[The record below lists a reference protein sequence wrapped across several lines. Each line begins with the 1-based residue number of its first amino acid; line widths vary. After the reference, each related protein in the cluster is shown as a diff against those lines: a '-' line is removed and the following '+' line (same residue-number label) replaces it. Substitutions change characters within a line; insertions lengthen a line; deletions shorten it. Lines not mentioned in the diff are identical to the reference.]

1 MEGERPFSEQPLG
14 PSRWATVRAVL
25 ITLIVGINFIQASP
39 APGKVAKSALKDPI
53 AVEELERWVDIFG
66 FFGIEHTPESVAELT
81 VDLADTWRDG
91 KRFITNPMRPFWKFT
106 ATQQGWGLFTYP
118 DTHPYGMEIQVRGT
132 ERTYQTIFR
141 SQDAALDFG
150 RGVLT
155 FRRVR
160 GMYNPG
166 RRAPKTY
173 KPMTKWFA
181 RKVFAAYPDAD
192 RVRFRFHRSHT
203 TLPGEP
209 VDTQTKT
216 RFSRTVKRSE
226 VE

>member
-1 MEGERPFSEQPLG
+1 MEPERPFSEQATG
-14 PSRWATVRAVL
+14 PSRWAYLRALL
-25 ITLIVGINFIQASP
+25 ITIIVGINFIQASP

-53 AVEELERWVDIFG
+53 ALEELERWVDIFA
-66 FFGIEHTPESVAELT
+66 FFGLEQTPEGISELT
-81 VDLADTWRDG
+81 VDLADNWRDG
-91 KRFITNPMRPFWKFT
+91 KRFLTRPMKPFWKFT

-118 DTHPYGMEIQVRGT
+118 DTHPYVLEIQVRGKKPDY
-132 ERTYQTIFR
+132 RPIFR
-141 SQDAALDFG
+141 SQDSEHDFG
-150 RGVLT
+150 RSVLT

-181 RKVFAAYPDAD
+181 RKVFAAHPDAN
-192 RVRFRFHRSHT
+192 RVRFRFHRVHT

-209 VDTQTKT
+209 VDEQTKN

-226 VE
+226 FE